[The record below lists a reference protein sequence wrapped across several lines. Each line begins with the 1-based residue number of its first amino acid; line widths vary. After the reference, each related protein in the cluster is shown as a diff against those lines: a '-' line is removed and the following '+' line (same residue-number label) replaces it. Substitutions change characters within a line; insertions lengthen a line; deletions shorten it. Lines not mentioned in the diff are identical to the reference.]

1 MTQVNMLEAKTELS
15 KLVKML
21 ETYREDVIYIARDG
35 KPVVMMTLIP
45 QQEAKSRFGA
55 AKGVL
60 KMPDAFD
67 DWDNEIEDL
76 FGGKI

>member
-1 MTQVNMLEAKTELS
+1 MTQVNMLKAKTDLS
-15 KLVKML
+15 RLVKML
-21 ETYREDVIYIARDG
+21 ETNKEDVVYIARNG

-45 QQEAKSRFGA
+45 MREASARFGA

-60 KMPDAFD
+60 NLPDSFD
-67 DWDNEIEDL
+67 NWDHEIEDL